1 MSLSTF
7 KQNRDVLGSVF
18 PKLWA
23 VFDCCYTMKYN
34 TSMNKG
40 SSGEKTEK
48 WLTPPVRNIRVSN
61 YLMAQSGKNCFN
73 L

>member
-1 MSLSTF
+1 MSLSAF
-7 KQNRDVLGSVF
+7 KQNRDVLSSVS

-40 SSGEKTEK
+40 I
-48 WLTPPVRNIRVSN
+48 VRGNNGR
-61 YLMAQSGKNCFN
+61 MADAP
-73 L
+73 